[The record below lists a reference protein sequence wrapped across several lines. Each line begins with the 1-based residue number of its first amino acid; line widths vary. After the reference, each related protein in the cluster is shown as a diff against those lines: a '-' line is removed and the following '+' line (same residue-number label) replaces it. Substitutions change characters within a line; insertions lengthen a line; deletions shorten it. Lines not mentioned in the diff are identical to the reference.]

1 MSLHL
6 VFLCRHITPVPNP
19 LSTHYLAAC
28 DPNDALPEVLAA
40 FGQVLGKRNDNDT
53 RAAIPP
59 LVAMLHL
66 VPGAAGAPADAGN
79 ALAQLMAE
87 SPINRALLFEIGG
100 ADALVKLLDSEAT
113 PKACNG
119 ASHALHMLVR
129 SADLCKGVAEAGAV
143 RVLCRMAA
151 ERGQMLDGAM
161 PAAAALCNLAE
172 TSTNIRAQIRECNGC
187 DALASLILVSGE
199 SGAATKFAGYALYS
213 LMQEHRDFVVDAIE
227 THCKNEPAWGRVL
240 LLALHL
246 TSPDVCT
253 LCR

>member
-1 MSLHL
+1 M
-6 VFLCRHITPVPNP
+6 P
-19 LSTHYLAAC
+19 
-28 DPNDALPEVLAA
+28 
-40 FGQVLGKRNDNDT
+40 
-53 RAAIPP
+53 
-59 LVAMLHL
+59 
-66 VPGAAGAPADAGN
+66 
-79 ALAQLMAE
+79 
-87 SPINRALLFEIGG
+87 GG

-187 DALASLILVSGE
+187 DALASPTGIVQIYSPPCSGRVS
-199 SGAATKFAGYALYS
+199 ARL
-213 LMQEHRDFVVDAIE
+213 
-227 THCKNEPAWGRVL
+227 AWGASTTFPKIDSRAKV
-240 LLALHL
+240 
-246 TSPDVCT
+246 
-253 LCR
+253 